1 MVQVLSGL
9 QFGGRR
15 LPFGPIGT
23 SIEGAKLRVAVI
35 AVQQIRRMRGGAQ
48 SHLMLG
54 SDGHLYVVKFQ
65 NNPQHLRVLA
75 NELFATRLAEAV
87 GLSVPAT
94 EVVEVSEWLVG
105 NTPELYMDTGHQ
117 QERCVAGLQFGS
129 RHVGGLLPGQVVD
142 YLPEEQLAEVRNL
155 TEFAGMLVLDKW
167 TCNSNGRQAVF
178 HRKPRE
184 KRYAATFVDQGYCF
198 HAGEW
203 SFPDAP
209 LRGVYGRNRVYAD
222 VTGWASFEPWLSRVE
237 RLDADAVWQIAETVP
252 PNWYGGD
259 LREMERLTVTLLSRR
274 ERVRDLIV
282 QFRESSRMP
291 FPKWIG
297 TEGGE
302 GKGQFRE
309 QKKLENEGS

>member
-1 MVQVLSGL
+1 MVSWPRFSSGYNSGAGAS
-9 QFGGRR
+9 FGRPSQG
-15 LPFGPIGT
+15 
-23 SIEGAKLRVAVI
+23 IEGAKHRVAVT

-94 EVVEVSEWLVG
+94 EVVEVSDWLTE
-105 NTPELYMDTGHQ
+105 NTPELYMDNGHR
-117 QERCVAGLQFGS
+117 QERCRAGLQFGS
-129 RHVGGLLPGQVVD
+129 RYVGGLMPGQVVD
-142 YLPEEQLAEVRNL
+142 YLPEEQLGEVRNL
-155 TEFAGMLVLDKW
+155 SEFAGMLALDKW

-184 KRYAATFVDQGYCF
+184 KRYTANFVDQGYCF

-209 LRGVYGRNRVYAD
+209 LRGVYGRNRVYAEVSD
-222 VTGWASFEPWLSRVE
+222 WDSFEPWLGRIE
-237 RLDADAVWQIAETVP
+237 TMEPDAVWLIAETVP
-252 PNWYGGD
+252 PIWYGGD
-259 LREMERLTVTLLSRR
+259 LREMERLTVGLLARR

-282 QFRESSRMP
+282 QFRESGREP
-291 FPKWIG
+291 FPKWAG
-297 TEGGE
+297 MESGDGG
-302 GKGQFRE
+302 GQFGER
-309 QKKLENEGS
+309 KR

>member
-1 MVQVLSGL
+1 M
-9 QFGGRR
+9 
-15 LPFGPIGT
+15 
-23 SIEGAKLRVAVI
+23 AVI

-75 NELFATRLAEAV
+75 NELYATRLAEAV

-94 EVVEVSEWLVG
+94 EVVEVSEWLVE
-105 NTPELYMDTGHQ
+105 NTPELYMETAHQ
-117 QERCVAGLQFGS
+117 QERCAAGLQFGS
-129 RHVGGLLPGQVVD
+129 RYVGGLMPGQVVD

-155 TEFAGMLVLDKW
+155 TEFAGMLVVDKW

-184 KRYAATFVDQGYCF
+184 KRYAANFVDQGYCF

-237 RLDADAVWQIAETVP
+237 GLEPDAVWQIAERASKLV
-252 PNWYGGD
+252 WRRSAGD
-259 LREMERLTVTLLSRR
+259 GTTDS
-274 ERVRDLIV
+274 DPAG
-282 QFRESSRMP
+282 SSR
-291 FPKWIG
+291 
-297 TEGGE
+297 TSEGFDCAISGE
-302 GKGQFRE
+302 FEDAISEMDWDGERGWRRAVRGAKKVRE
-309 QKKLENEGS
+309 